1 MRAEEKPGDIVETD
15 TIAAMS
21 TAPGLGG
28 IGIIKISGPGAITI
42 LEKVFKS
49 GHTAA
54 KAPTY
59 PKSHRL
65 YHGYIMDPQSGHNLD
80 EVLVSAMRAPHSYTC
95 EDVVEINTHGG
106 YVILEEILQ
115 LVLRQ
120 GARLAEPG
128 EFTRRAFLNG
138 RIDLT
143 RAEAV
148 ADLINA
154 KSRKALKYAV
164 SQIEGELRN
173 RIEAIK
179 KALMDLLV
187 RIEAHID
194 FADDLEEDVLPGN
207 LKAYLSEHVGKPI
220 LKLIQQYENNKI
232 FREGINLL
240 IVGKPNVGK
249 SSLLN
254 RLTQKDRAIVTAT
267 PGTTRDFIEEPFS
280 INGVPLTLVDTA
292 GLRDSCD
299 DIEVQGIKK
308 THQKMEQAD
317 LLLFMVDISQPLDQD
332 DWAVFK
338 RIDGQ
343 KVIVV

>member
-1 MRAEEKPGDIVETD
+1 MHPRQRHQHA
-15 TIAAMS
+15 
-21 TAPGLGG
+21 
-28 IGIIKISGPGAITI
+28 
-42 LEKVFKS
+42 
-49 GHTAA
+49 H
-54 KAPTY
+54 
-59 PKSHRL
+59 
-65 YHGYIMDPQSGHNLD
+65 HG
-80 EVLVSAMRAPHSYTC
+80 E
-95 EDVVEINTHGG
+95 
-106 YVILEEILQ
+106 
-115 LVLRQ
+115 
-120 GARLAEPG
+120 
-128 EFTRRAFLNG
+128 
-138 RIDLT
+138 
-143 RAEAV
+143 
-148 ADLINA
+148 
-154 KSRKALKYAV
+154 V

-292 GLRDSCD
+292 GLRGSCD

-343 KVIVV
+343 KVIVVLNKQDLQKDEKERSKLPQTWQKYPQIIISALKDEHFDRLKETIIAVFRDADHEIAEDDILPNIRHKQVLQKALMLVQDLNSRLESELGSELIAIDIKAILDGLDEILGEKVEEALLDQIFGRFCIGK